1 MAGPPDW
8 LLAIVG
14 HEPLQQRRD
23 LDCVELFSG
32 QGELHKAFARAGY
45 RARGF
50 DVRQHPDEDICRLAG
65 LHAAAALVRRL
76 RPGGLLWLA
85 PPCSSWVWISSSW
98 HKRTPQQPW
107 GRSGIPEIR
116 SANSAAVAVGAL
128 MRLGASRGAQVF
140 LEQPKDS
147 VMHHCPPIAKAI
159 AMTRCASVLTHLGA
173 FGGPIPKPLRL
184 WSNCR
189 LLGSLRRDLPRGP
202 WHGGSA
208 PPGGDS
214 AQQGGSAPATPWRQR
229 GGSAPA
235 TSRRSHPYYTVDVF
249 GAVTGRPALAETAAY
264 TVQFGETVAANYTRS
279 LPRILEQLQWQDSF
293 NSCRALAPHEDPDEG
308 DASAVEYLRLSL

>member
-14 HEPLQQRRD
+14 HEPLQQRRG

-65 LHAAAALVRRL
+65 LRAAAALVRRL

-116 SANSAAVAVGAL
+116 DANSTAVAVGAL

-159 AMTRCASVLTHLGA
+159 AMTGCASVVTHLGA

-189 LLGSLRRDLPRGP
+189 LLGSLRRDLPRGL

-208 PPGGDS
+208 PAGGDC
-214 AQQGGSAPATPWRQR
+214 AQQGGSAPATPWRQQ

-235 TSRRSHPYYTVDVF
+235 TSRRSHPYYTVDVC

-264 TVQFGETVAANYTRS
+264 AVQFGETVAGNYTRS
-279 LPRILEQLQWQDSF
+279 LPRILEQLQRQDG
-293 NSCRALAPHEDPDEG
+293 CRALAPHEDPDEG
-308 DASAVEYLRLSL
+308 DASAVECLCLSL